1 MDNQPQKKYVIE
13 ISMSTI
19 VKSVLFVLL
28 IVSLYFMRNIVG
40 IVLFAIV
47 IASAIEPAAN
57 WFEKKRVPRIIAVLF
72 IYVAVFILSGS
83 MFYMVVPIFI
93 SEIANFS
100 SNLPQF
106 FADPSPLQKVFS
118 YLPISDS
125 SLPVILE
132 DIFVR
137 LQDKISA
144 FAAGFFKVA
153 VDVFGGVMSFFFM
166 IVLSFYFSVQK
177 NGLESFLRII
187 TPFEFEDYVLGLWKR
202 SRRKIGLWMQGQI
215 LLGILVGVLV
225 FLGLAILRVDYA
237 LTFALLAAAF
247 ELIPIFGPILA
258 SIPPIMLSFLQSPSL
273 GLAVLVLFV
282 IIQQFENH
290 LIYPLVVRK
299 IVGIPPILVILSLLI
314 GGTLGGFFGIL
325 LAIPLSTVLIEV
337 LNDLAE
343 KKYVAEKG

>member
-166 IVLSFYFSVQK
+166 IVLSFYFSVQISY
-177 NGLESFLRII
+177 SFF
-187 TPFEFEDYVLGLWKR
+187 PFDY
-202 SRRKIGLWMQGQI
+202 KI
-215 LLGILVGVLV
+215 
-225 FLGLAILRVDYA
+225 
-237 LTFALLAAAF
+237 
-247 ELIPIFGPILA
+247 
-258 SIPPIMLSFLQSPSL
+258 
-273 GLAVLVLFV
+273 
-282 IIQQFENH
+282 
-290 LIYPLVVRK
+290 
-299 IVGIPPILVILSLLI
+299 
-314 GGTLGGFFGIL
+314 
-325 LAIPLSTVLIEV
+325 
-337 LNDLAE
+337 
-343 KKYVAEKG
+343 